1 ARRRPIDTGARSAA
15 LVAAGPCGATF
26 TGANGMLVYQAQAG
40 KHIQLFTIRP
50 DGTGRRQITRLRD
63 SDAINPEWSPDGRRI
78 VFARDYALG
87 TSHEHLD
94 VVTIAADGGALRA
107 MGLRGLN
114 GDPTWSHDGRILWLR
129 AGGFAV
135 GRAGESGFR
144 LIPVTGGN
152 SSPTLSPD

>member
-1 ARRRPIDTGARSAA
+1 IDPGSGGTEMTTTTVARLIGAAIAAGAIAAA
-15 LVAAGPCGATF
+15 LVAAGPSGATF
-26 TGANGMLVYQAQAG
+26 RGANGMLVYQAQAG

-63 SDAINPEWSPDGRRI
+63 SDAITPEWSPDGRQI
-78 VFARDYALG
+78 VFARDYGLG

-94 VVTIAADGGALRA
+94 VVTIAADGRALRA

-135 GRAGESGFR
+135 GRSGESG
-144 LIPVTGGN
+144 
-152 SSPTLSPD
+152 